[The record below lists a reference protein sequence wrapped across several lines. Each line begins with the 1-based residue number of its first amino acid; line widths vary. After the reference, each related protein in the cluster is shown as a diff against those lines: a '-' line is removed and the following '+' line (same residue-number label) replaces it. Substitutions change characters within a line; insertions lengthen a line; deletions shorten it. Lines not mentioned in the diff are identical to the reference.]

1 MKPSDKETSNIRLQV
16 FLSRSG
22 VCSRRKAMELVQSQR
37 VSVNGRINCESSTPI
52 DPSKDA
58 VRVDQKLIKGQQ
70 YQYILLNKPAG
81 YTTTSK
87 DPFAKKTVFELL
99 PRNLKSL
106 NPVGRLDRETEG
118 LLVFTNDG
126 DLAYK
131 LTHPKFNIDKV
142 YKVTIVGVLKPEIR
156 LRIEKGIVVDGKKTA
171 QCNIFDVRTSV
182 NQTTLAIKIH
192 EGRKRQVR
200 VMFGKM
206 KHYVRYLKRE
216 EQGPL
221 KLGTLK
227 LGKWRDLTSQ
237 EIRSLKEL

>member
-1 MKPSDKETSNIRLQV
+1 MKPSDKEISNIRLQV

-37 VSVNGRINCESSTPI
+37 VSVNGQINCEPSTPI
-52 DPSKDA
+52 DPSRD
-58 VRVDQKLIKGQQ
+58 VVYVDQKLIKGQH

-87 DPFAKKTVFELL
+87 DPFAKKTVFDLL
-99 PRNLKSL
+99 PENLRSL

-142 YKVTIVGVLKPEIR
+142 YKVTIVGALKSKTR
-156 LRIEKGIVVDGKKTA
+156 LCIEEGIVVDGKKTA
-171 QCNIFDVRTSV
+171 RCNIFDVQTSI

-237 EIRSLKEL
+237 EIKSLKEL